1 MLTFGLLT
9 TAAVHGTPIQSRS
22 QSAILNVTPKLQKAS
37 SIKHVIFYTKVQAK
51 VVKQL
56 SPKKL
61 FSDNFALDTELLVSA
76 NFCRQNLCSIIAL
89 IFTVRYGDSQT
100 TWWLTEWFVKESSN
114 KSHTALCII
123 VSFHSFQNTTL
134 PKLTLF
140 NKE

>member
-61 FSDNFALDTELLVSA
+61 FSDNDDEGFEKGSFLQTFSEGLPDRV
-76 NFCRQNLCSIIAL
+76 
-89 IFTVRYGDSQT
+89 IF
-100 TWWLTEWFVKESSN
+100 
-114 KSHTALCII
+114 
-123 VSFHSFQNTTL
+123 
-134 PKLTLF
+134 
-140 NKE
+140 